1 MFEKAANGD
10 QTTIL
15 RYLNAYNAGVA
26 VYNREFQPVYDR
38 VVKTRGLKDW
48 LEPLALQAFNIIV
61 ISVGRFAVMLNHD
74 EIPYRKI
81 YIPRQAI
88 NYLDNRLIQR
98 LVGNQSSA
106 SLHLKR

>member
-1 MFEKAANGD
+1 LLVQEQALSSTALDHF
-10 QTTIL
+10 
-15 RYLNAYNAGVA
+15 
-26 VYNREFQPVYDR
+26 NRR
-38 VVKTRGLKDW
+38 HI
-48 LEPLALQAFNIIV
+48 FNIV
-61 ISVGRFAVMLNHD
+61 IASIARFALMLNHD

>member
-1 MFEKAANGD
+1 MESQFQ
-10 QTTIL
+10 QTCTS
-15 RYLNAYNAGVA
+15 R
-26 VYNREFQPVYDR
+26 
-38 VVKTRGLKDW
+38 
-48 LEPLALQAFNIIV
+48 AFNTEVEFRQALLTQNARGSAALDHFTSRPTFNLV
-61 ISVGRFAVMLNHD
+61 IASIGRFAQMLNHD
-74 EIPYRKI
+74 EIPYRKK